1 MGTINRRA
9 GALLSLALALLLPA
23 GLARA
28 DEPCIWN
35 GTAPL
40 CNGDC
45 EPGYTLVQRDKRGPA
60 DARKCTTGTKARC
73 CVTADVQI
81 VGKAPF
87 CNGSKCPVG
96 RETLGESD
104 YGHDGDKCVTGKAA
118 ICRLP

>member
-1 MGTINRRA
+1 MGTIHLKSA
-9 GALLSLALALLLPA
+9 AALLSLALLLPA

-28 DEPCIWN
+28 DGPCVWN

-45 EPGYTLVQRDKRGPA
+45 EPGYTLVKRDKRGPA
-60 DARKCTTGTKARC
+60 DARRCTTGTEARC
-73 CVTADVQI
+73 CLTSDIQI

-96 RETLGESD
+96 QETLGESD
-104 YGHDGDKCVTGKAA
+104 YGHDGVTGKAA
-118 ICRLP
+118 ICRLPVR